1 MYNPYSLENK
11 TILITGASSGIGK
24 ATAVECA
31 KLGARVI
38 ITARR
43 EEQLKEVLDILEGN
57 NHEYRV
63 CDLRDCNSIIKLIDS
78 INEINGLVN
87 NAGFSKTLPVP
98 YINMNSISDILQ
110 VNTIAPILLL
120 SGLVKKRKLSK
131 GSSVVFTCSVSGLGK
146 TSPGNT
152 MYASSKGAIA
162 AFTMGAAKELAE
174 KSIRVN
180 SVCPGMVETNIIDKL
195 SVSKEQ
201 LEADR
206 QSFPL
211 KRYGRPEEIAWAIIY
226 LLSNASSWVTGTN
239 LIIDG
244 GRTLK

>member
-1 MYNPYSLENK
+1 MYNPYSLTNK
-11 TILITGASSGIGK
+11 TVLITGASSGIGR
-24 ATAVECA
+24 ATAIECA

-43 EEQLKEVLDILEGN
+43 EEQLKNVLDILEGKD
-57 NHEYRV
+57 HEYRI
-63 CDLRDCNSIIKLIDS
+63 CDLNDYISIEKLIES
-78 INEINGLVN
+78 LPEIHGLVN
-87 NAGFSKTLPVP
+87 NAGFSKTLPIP
-98 YINMNSISDILQ
+98 FINENSFHDILQ
-110 VNTIAPILLL
+110 VNTISPILLL
-120 SGLVKKRKLSK
+120 GGLIKKKKLRK

-152 MYASSKGAIA
+152 MYASTKGAIA

-174 KSIRVN
+174 KTIRVN
-180 SVCPGMVETNIIDKL
+180 SVCPGMVETNIIEKL
-195 SVSKEQ
+195 SVSQEQ
-201 LEADR
+201 LDADR

-226 LLSNASSWVTGTN
+226 LLSDAAGWVTGTN